1 MRKLNR
7 VLSTCLLTATVI
19 VNLPHWFS
27 SVAIAQTNSRQQSWW
42 WEIFQND
49 PPVEDSTPGGRRDI
63 SGLCAIAPR
72 SIMTNTKVW
81 SDRPLFVWRGNL
93 GKIEVHPHKSDEVL
107 WSQTVTSTDNS
118 VTYAGEA
125 LQPGQTYDWVIF
137 SPQNSRIFLIPF
149 QVMEAPERDRIRVRL
164 TILEQELKEK
174 GATPEEIANARAN
187 YFAQQQL
194 WSDVLKEVYSIENP
208 SPELETIIQEI
219 PSQLCKPMQRH

>member
-7 VLSTCLLTATVI
+7 ILSTWLLTATAI
-19 VNLPHWFS
+19 VSLPPLLLPT
-27 SVAIAQTNSRQQSWW
+27 AMAQTNSRQQSSWW
-42 WEIFQND
+42 QIFQEK
-49 PPVEDSTPGGRRDI
+49 PPVEEKPGSPRGE
-63 SGLCAIAPR
+63 LCVIAPR
-72 SIMTNTKVW
+72 SIRTNTKVW
-81 SDRPLFVWRGNL
+81 SDRPLFVWQGNL

-107 WSQTVTSTDNS
+107 WSQTLTSTDNS
-118 VTYAGEA
+118 VTYTGEA

-137 SPQNSRIFLIPF
+137 GPQNSRISLIPF

-174 GATPEEIANARAN
+174 GATLEEIANARAN

-208 SPELETIIQEI
+208 SPELETIIQQI
-219 PSQLCKPMQRH
+219 PSQLCKPMQRQ